1 MENIQECA
9 KFYET
14 LMEKNYVF
22 TLENG
27 VKFTL
32 FFKSANFYHLIGLHK
47 LKDIRQ
53 LVDGSLSLNK
63 IYKNILSGE
72 LSSELIEKSVF
83 YNKISSRIENFE
95 KISDTLDKN
104 KSKIIIDFD
113 PALVEGTELK
123 NTKYILFRH
132 LDSGYANLTLG
143 ENKNSIY
150 PETFFT
156 ENSKRYISEQILLD
170 VIDIEI
176 IENRKKQKH
185 NAKNT
190 I

>member
-1 MENIQECA
+1 MNVKNIQECA

-14 LMEKNYVF
+14 LMGKNYIF
-22 TLENG
+22 TLENDI
-27 VKFTL
+27 KFTL
-32 FFKSANFYHLIGLHK
+32 FFKASNFYHLIGLHK

-63 IYKNILSGE
+63 IYKNLLSGE
-72 LSSELIEKSVF
+72 LSSAVIEKSAF
-83 YNKISSRIENFE
+83 YHKISSRIEHFE
-95 KISDTLDKN
+95 KILEMLDKN

-113 PALVEGTELK
+113 PELVEGTELL
-123 NTKYILFRH
+123 NTKYILYKH
-132 LDSGYANLTLG
+132 LGSGYANLTLG
-143 ENKNSIY
+143 ENKDSIY

-176 IENRKKQKH
+176 VENHKKK
-185 NAKNT
+185 K
-190 I
+190 

>member
-1 MENIQECA
+1 MKNIQECA
-9 KFYET
+9 EFYET
-14 LMEKNYVF
+14 LMGKNYIF

-27 VKFTL
+27 IKFIF
-32 FFKSANFYHLIGLHK
+32 FFKPSNFYHLTGLHK
-47 LKDIRQ
+47 LNDIRQ

-72 LSSELIEKSVF
+72 LSTELIEKSVF
-83 YNKISSRIENFE
+83 YHKISSRVKHFG
-95 KISDTLDKN
+95 KILDMLDKS

-113 PALVEGTELK
+113 PELIEGTELQ
-123 NTKYILFRH
+123 NTKYILYRH

-143 ENKNSIY
+143 EDKGSIY

-170 VIDIEI
+170 VVDIEI
-176 IENRKKQKH
+176 IENRKKK
-185 NAKNT
+185 K
-190 I
+190 

>member
-1 MENIQECA
+1 MKNIQECA

-14 LMEKNYVF
+14 LIRKNYIF
-22 TLENG
+22 TLENDI
-27 VKFTL
+27 KFTF
-32 FFKSANFYHLIGLHK
+32 FFKVSNFYHLIGLHK

-72 LSSELIEKSVF
+72 LSTAVIEKSAL
-83 YNKISSRIENFE
+83 YHKISSRVEHFE
-95 KISDTLDKN
+95 KISDMLDKN

-113 PALVEGTELK
+113 PELIECTELQ
-123 NTKYILFRH
+123 NTKYILYRH
-132 LDSGYANLTLG
+132 LESGYANLTLG
-143 ENKNSIY
+143 EDKGSIY

-176 IENRKKQKH
+176 VENRKKEK
-185 NAKNT
+185 
-190 I
+190 